1 MGGKMIKLNVYHSD
15 GNYMGVSYDGT
26 LKEFIKKADK
36 GKSIKLVS
44 NGKEWYINSALILA
58 FEEVK

>member
-1 MGGKMIKLNVYHSD
+1 MGL
-15 GNYMGVSYDGT
+15 SYDGT

-36 GKSIKLVS
+36 SKSIKLVS
-44 NGKEWYINSALILA
+44 DGKEWYINSALILA

>member
-1 MGGKMIKLNVYHSD
+1 MIKLNIYHSD
-15 GNYMGVSYDGT
+15 GNYMGVSYVGS

>member
-1 MGGKMIKLNVYHSD
+1 MIKLNVYHSD
-15 GNYMGVSYDGT
+15 GNYMGISYDGT

-44 NGKEWYINSALILA
+44 DGKERYINSALILA
-58 FEEVK
+58 FEEAR

>member
-15 GNYMGVSYDGT
+15 GNYTGISYDGT

-44 NGKEWYINSALILA
+44 DGKEWYINSALILA